1 MRSSLG
7 IGRHIHGEVDEDAIQ
22 KSISTSS
29 TFRAISKYEEFKI
42 KILELCEDLAER
54 MDRRKVGGQTL
65 TLNMKSTKFEIQAKS
80 LMLNSYIWE
89 KEEL

>member
-1 MRSSLG
+1 MG
-7 IGRHIHGEVDEDAIQ
+7 IARHIHNEVDEDAIQ

-54 MDRRKVGGQTL
+54 MDRRKVGGLTL
-65 TLNMKSTKFEIQAKS
+65 TLNMKSTKFEI
-80 LMLNSYIWE
+80 
-89 KEEL
+89 